1 MQLNCKMKSKVKI
14 EKCYVLS
21 LNYQDLHTVEI
32 LAKLYVNFQHN
43 MNSCHDGQRLYRNS
57 ANEAEGNLF

>member
-1 MQLNCKMKSKVKI
+1 MQLKCKMKSKVKI

-32 LAKLYVNFQHN
+32 LAQLYVNFQHN
-43 MNSCHDGQRLYRNS
+43 MNSCHDGQRLLS
-57 ANEAEGNLF
+57 Q